1 MSDYQ
6 IIVTRSAQKELNSLS
21 PEISI
26 RIESKINSLVNNPR
40 PSGCRKLKGR
50 LNRWRIRVGDCRV
63 IYSINDKNFTIQI
76 LEVGHRRDIYK

>member
-1 MSDYQ
+1 MSDYK

-21 PEISI
+21 TQISS

-50 LNRWRIRVGDCRV
+50 LNRWRIRVGDYRV
-63 IYSINDKNFTIQI
+63 IYSIDDKNLTIKI
-76 LEVGHRRDIYK
+76 LEVGHRREIYE